1 MKVFMFEEEMWPVI
15 YVRPKERAWGPKDIK
30 DIPKE
35 LVDRYKAVEEEFSAV
50 QKLLKEYL

>member
-1 MKVFMFEEEMWPVI
+1 MKVLMYVEEMFPVI
-15 YVRPKERAWGPKDIK
+15 YVRPKEQALRDSDIK
-30 DIPKE
+30 NIPKE